1 MNALQLRSELI
12 ELIKR
17 TDDVKV
23 LGWLKSILTEPELSK
38 ELIEDMV
45 QAAHESEKDIVAGR
59 VYSAEE
65 TRRWMSERKGES

>member
-45 QAAHESEKDIVAGR
+45 EAAQESEKDIAAGR
-59 VYSAEE
+59 TYSTEK
-65 TRRWMSERKGES
+65 TRRWMSERKGEA